1 MRCRHAR
8 AQRPDLR
15 ASLRFRLH
23 AKPAR
28 ERRAHGLSWAKCG
41 TNHGSTELLPSRT
54 GVRGATFQGGTMDK
68 KLAGLLGA
76 AAALTAVGGAQAATP
91 AQSTEA
97 APATSYRELLD
108 PVPNAL
114 AALMADEGQHAKAA
128 ARGETQLAYHHHHHH
143 HHHHGWRRHWHHHHH
158 HHWWGRHHHHHHHQ

>member
-1 MRCRHAR
+1 
-8 AQRPDLR
+8 
-15 ASLRFRLH
+15 
-23 AKPAR
+23 
-28 ERRAHGLSWAKCG
+28 
-41 TNHGSTELLPSRT
+41 
-54 GVRGATFQGGTMDK
+54 MDK
-68 KLAGLLGA
+68 RLAGLLGA

-97 APATSYRELLD
+97 APAASYRELLD

-143 HHHHGWRRHWHHHHH
+143 HGWRRHWHHHHH
-158 HHWWGRHHHHHHHQ
+158 HHWWGRHHHHHHHHHHHDY

>member
-1 MRCRHAR
+1 
-8 AQRPDLR
+8 
-15 ASLRFRLH
+15 
-23 AKPAR
+23 
-28 ERRAHGLSWAKCG
+28 
-41 TNHGSTELLPSRT
+41 
-54 GVRGATFQGGTMDK
+54 MDK
-68 KLAGLLGA
+68 RLAGLLGA

-97 APATSYRELLD
+97 APAASYRELLD

-143 HHHHGWRRHWHHHHH
+143 GWRRHWHHHHH
-158 HHWWGRHHHHHHHQ
+158 HHWWGRHHHHHHHYHHHHHDY

>member
-1 MRCRHAR
+1 
-8 AQRPDLR
+8 
-15 ASLRFRLH
+15 
-23 AKPAR
+23 
-28 ERRAHGLSWAKCG
+28 
-41 TNHGSTELLPSRT
+41 
-54 GVRGATFQGGTMDK
+54 MDK
-68 KLAGLLGA
+68 RLAGLLGA

-97 APATSYRELLD
+97 APAASYRELLD

-143 HHHHGWRRHWHHHHH
+143 HGWRRHWHHHHH
-158 HHWWGRHHHHHHHQ
+158 HHWWGRHHHHHHHHHHDY